1 MALYEQ
7 LSIPCQRFNSG
18 SSFSML
24 PAPPNNS
31 SNLVPSIFSSRGGGN
46 ERSMFMPLGNS
57 SESTILGEKFHSY
70 SISGIEL
77 NIAKGNQE
85 RKLMKVTDHQSLDTT
100 SLIPAISKSKPLQPL
115 SFSSFKAYSL
125 RKPGHDDDLRVP
137 TSARSGIDQNRS
149 CSKQQSHDQENLT
162 KLDLSSSTQLQT
174 ANEKQVKENN
184 SVDPKSRRYVGI
196 QAEEDGRLSR
206 GNQDLIERSN
216 SFQSNR
222 DSSSGMSTK
231 IKNSESLKRPHAS
244 LNQENKSSLAV
255 MLNSIDGPNA
265 RLHQEC
271 TQNKLILRE
280 NILVEPGRCR
290 ENASKVR
297 NEPYLRQPLAVD
309 NGSPI
314 AIENRNKAQEEKK
327 SMAIEVGGVGRHNNV
342 PSALVVESISPLDI
356 SPDDVVG
363 IMGEKQFWKVRRAIV
378 KLVLSSFIDI
388 DCDSDRGRRGFV
400 ATILNDHLTR
410 KRLTD
415 CDQPRTSCQQR
426 VFAVQV
432 FELHRLLKVQ
442 KLIAGSPQMLLEET
456 IFMGKPS
463 LDISIKKFPSDRAL
477 EIEPSS
483 ILKVK
488 DNSQKPNIS
497 IECADENAVAKLPL
511 PSSNDETSR
520 GLVTQRTKHGPYS
533 GNALSTPIAANT
545 RTSPWC
551 FSPPGSQ
558 WLVPVMSPSE
568 GLVYK
573 PYTGPCP
580 PSGSFMAPVY
590 GSCGP
595 VNLAAGGGEFL
606 NTAYG
611 VPASHQQG
619 IGIHPGIPPI
629 GQTYFPHYG
638 MPVMNPSVSGSAVE
652 QMSPFTGVPS
662 KGNQLST
669 GDVNFTIAHQS
680 SCNMPS
686 QMSQANSYCAGKF
699 PASKESERQGST
711 ASSPSERPKVNA
723 LPLFPTEPTTQA
735 SDHNAQTSGQRTR
748 VIKVVPRN
756 PRLATESAARI
767 FQSIQEERKQY
778 E

>member
-24 PAPPNNS
+24 PPPPNNS

-57 SESTILGEKFHSY
+57 PESTILGEKFHSY
-70 SISGIEL
+70 STGIQL
-77 NIAKGNQE
+77 NIMKGNQE
-85 RKLMKVTDHQSLDTT
+85 RKSMKVTDYQSFDTT
-100 SLIPAISKSKPLQPL
+100 SPIPAISKSKPLQPL

-125 RKPGHDDDLRVP
+125 RKPGHDDELRVP
-137 TSARSGIDQNRS
+137 TSAQSGIDQNHS
-149 CSKQQSHDQENLT
+149 CSKQQSHDRENLT
-162 KLDLSSSTQLQT
+162 KLDLSSSMQLQT
-174 ANEKQVKENN
+174 ANEKQVKESN
-184 SVDPKSRRYVGI
+184 SVDPKSRTYVGT

-222 DSSSGMSTK
+222 DASSGMLTK

-244 LNQENKSSLAV
+244 SNQENKSSSAV
-255 MLNSIDGPNA
+255 LLNSIDGPNA

-271 TQNKLILRE
+271 TQNKLIFRE

-297 NEPYLRQPLAVD
+297 NEPCLRQPLAVD
-309 NGSPI
+309 NGSPT

-327 SMAIEVGGVGRHNNV
+327 SMAIEVGGVGRHDNV
-342 PSALVVESISPLDI
+342 PCALVVESISPLDI

-363 IMGEKQFWKVRRAIV
+363 VMGEKQFWKVRRAIV
-378 KLVLSSFIDI
+378 
-388 DCDSDRGRRGFV
+388 
-400 ATILNDHLTR
+400 N
-410 KRLTD
+410 
-415 CDQPRTSCQQR
+415 QQR

-511 PSSNDETSR
+511 PSSNDDTSK

-595 VNLAAGGGEFL
+595 VNLATGG
-606 NTAYG
+606 
-611 VPASHQQG
+611 
-619 IGIHPGIPPI
+619 
-629 GQTYFPHYG
+629 
-638 MPVMNPSVSGSAVE
+638 AVE
-652 QMSPFTGVPS
+652 QMSPFTGFPS

-686 QMSQANSYCAGKF
+686 QMSQANSYCAGKL

-778 E
+778 D